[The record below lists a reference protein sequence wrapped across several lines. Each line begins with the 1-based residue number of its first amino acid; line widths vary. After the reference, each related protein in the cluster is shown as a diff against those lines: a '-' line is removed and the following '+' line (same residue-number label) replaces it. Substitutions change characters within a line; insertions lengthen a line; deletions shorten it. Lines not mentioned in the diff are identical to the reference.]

1 MRTRR
6 QLCSG
11 PAFLPVAAV
20 VDALTHAVEAYVS
33 RKANPFSDG
42 LALNALVRAGADGV
56 GRVDHGTA

>member
-1 MRTRR
+1 M
-6 QLCSG
+6 
-11 PAFLPVAAV
+11 PVAAV